1 MSFVYETKI
10 QLHDTDAAGILFFGN
25 QFKIAHDVYQ
35 AFLESH
41 GFHFREI
48 LSDGKIL
55 VLIVHAEADYL
66 KTLAVGEL
74 LSVGLSASKI
84 SAHSFVL
91 NYRLLSKQ
99 QGLVGTAETVH
110 VAIDRES
117 QKKVA
122 LPPELRTALETILTQ
137 EP

>member
-1 MSFVYETKI
+1 MPFVYETKI

-48 LSDGKIL
+48 LRDGQIL
-55 VLIVHAEADYL
+55 IPIVHAEADYL
-66 KTLAVGEL
+66 KTL
-74 LSVGLSASKI
+74 SVGDLLAVELSASKI

-91 NYRLLSKQ
+91 NYRLVNDQ

-110 VAIDRES
+110 VAIDRKSKE
-117 QKKVA
+117 KVK
-122 LPPELRTALETILTQ
+122 LPDELRAALESVLNL